1 MAGPEETADFA
12 ALIRELKDRSGLS
25 YGVLA
30 KRLHMSTSTLHR
42 YCNGDAVPT
51 EYAPVERFAR
61 LCKATPDELVE
72 AHRRWILAD
81 GARQRER
88 KAAITGTATNT
99 ASATS
104 NTASA
109 TASPT
114 AAAASAPGAA
124 TTTPEPGTNPG
135 TPAPTNTSPSTP
147 APTGAGAGTEAH
159 ASTGTKPPTTNPE
172 PPATSPQPP
181 APNTPTP
188 HNRRRT
194 TLFAAAA
201 VAVVLAA
208 TALVPRLV
216 SGDDGGGDRKQ
227 EAGSVTS
234 TGQGT
239 GTGATSAP
247 PKSTSKATSSP
258 SSSTSPSDSTSPSES
273 AKTSGNAAAG
283 TASGGGGGGT
293 DQSAAVP
300 LTVTTRPYAWESP
313 CSQTYLVDEDA
324 AKVPPPPT
332 EQDAPS
338 WVSALGAVSAGSQ
351 YLELTVQG
359 TGADT
364 VVLQSLNVRVV
375 GSGAPLARN
384 AYTMGY
390 VGVGCGGGVPTHSFD
405 VGLDATRPVAT
416 PTAGQTGLPYKV
428 SESDPEVLYITA
440 AADSHDVRWYLELAW
455 SSGTRHGVLRID
467 DQGKPFHTSG
477 MNGRPRYGYSLDKSE
492 WVPHQDD

>member
-1 MAGPEETADFA
+1 MATPEETADFA

-61 LCKATPDELVE
+61 LCKATPEELVE

-88 KAAITGTATNT
+88 KAATTANVTDN
-99 ASATS
+99 
-104 NTASA
+104 
-109 TASPT
+109 
-114 AAAASAPGAA
+114 APAV
-124 TTTPEPGTNPG
+124 T
-135 TPAPTNTSPSTP
+135 
-147 APTGAGAGTEAH
+147 
-159 ASTGTKPPTTNPE
+159 PPTPGPE
-172 PPATSPQPP
+172 ATL
-181 APNTPTP
+181 TPTP
-188 HNRRRT
+188 EVSRPAAPKPAVRNRRRT
-194 TLFAAAA
+194 ALFAAAA

-208 TALVPRLV
+208 TVLVPRVV
-216 SGDDGGGDRKQ
+216 SGGGGDDRKQ

-234 TGQGT
+234 TGRRT
-239 GTGATSAP
+239 
-247 PKSTSKATSSP
+247 
-258 SSSTSPSDSTSPSES
+258 TSPSASPKSSASASPSPSRSASPSEPATAKNGASASPS
-273 AKTSGNAAAG
+273 AKAGGGAADVAAG
-283 TASGGGGGGT
+283 
-293 DQSAAVP
+293 VP

-338 WVSALGAVSAGSQ
+338 WVTALGAVSADSQ

-359 TGADT
+359 SGQDT
-364 VVLQSLNVRVV
+364 VVLNSLNVRVV
-375 GSGAPLARN
+375 ESAAPVAWN

-405 VGLDATRPVAT
+405 VGLDASRPVAT
-416 PTAGQTGLPYKV
+416 PKSGQTGLPYKV

-440 AADSHDVRWYLELAW
+440 AASAHDVRWYLELAW
-455 SSGTRHGVLRID
+455 TSGSRHGVLRID
-467 DQGKPFHTSG
+467 DQGKPFRTSG
-477 MNGRPRYGYSLDKSE
+477 MTGRARYGYSLDKSE
-492 WVPHQDD
+492 WVPAQSD

>member
-88 KAAITGTATNT
+88 KAAAAGAPTAT
-99 ASATS
+99 APA
-104 NTASA
+104 A
-109 TASPT
+109 TATP
-114 AAAASAPGAA
+114 APG
-124 TTTPEPGTNPG
+124 TNTPAPGTNP
-135 TPAPTNTSPSTP
+135 
-147 APTGAGAGTEAH
+147 
-159 ASTGTKPPTTNPE
+159 PE
-172 PPATSPQPP
+172 PSQPT
-181 APNTPTP
+181 APDPDPGNNTRTRT
-188 HNRRRT
+188 RRRT
-194 TLFAAAA
+194 TLLTAAA

-208 TALVPRLV
+208 TALVPRLL
-216 SGDDGGGDRKQ
+216 SGDDNNGDRKQ

-234 TGQGT
+234 TGNGSS
-239 GTGATSAP
+239 GPSP
-247 PKSTSKATSSP
+247 SSKSKATSSP
-258 SSSTSPSDSTSPSES
+258 STSTSPSDSASPSRS
-273 AKTSGNAAAG
+273 ATAKTGTSATPGGKADGGAA
-283 TASGGGGGGT
+283 T
-293 DQSAAVP
+293 AAVP
-300 LTVTTRPYAWESP
+300 LTVTSRPYAWESP

-338 WVSALGAVSAGSQ
+338 WVSALGAVSADSQ

-359 TGADT
+359 TGQET

-375 GSGAPLARN
+375 QSGAPLAWN

-416 PTAGQTGLPYKV
+416 PKSGQTGLPYKV

-440 AADSHDVRWYLELAW
+440 GAASHDVRWYMELAW
-455 SSGTRHGVLRID
+455 TSGTRHGVLRID

-477 MNGRPRYGYSLDKSE
+477 MSGRPRYGYSLDDSE

>member
-1 MAGPEETADFA
+1 MVAGPEETADFA

-61 LCKATPDELVE
+61 LCKATPEELIE

-88 KAAITGTATNT
+88 RA
-99 ASATS
+99 ATS
-104 NTASA
+104 AG
-109 TASPT
+109 
-114 AAAASAPGAA
+114 AAAATPDPSTDTSTSAP
-124 TTTPEPGTNPG
+124 T
-135 TPAPTNTSPSTP
+135 STP
-147 APTGAGAGTEAH
+147 APTRTETEAEPDAETDAEADSGTDTDTGTGTGTE
-159 ASTGTKPPTTNPE
+159 P
-172 PPATSPQPP
+172 
-181 APNTPTP
+181 TPTP
-188 HNRRRT
+188 RTPPTLPSPDSPTPRTRRRT
-194 TLFAAAA
+194 ALLAAAA
-201 VAVVLAA
+201 VAVVLAV
-208 TALVPRLV
+208 TALVPHLVHLV
-216 SGDDGGGDRKQ
+216 SDDGGGDSKQ
-227 EAGSVTS
+227 RAGSVAS
-234 TGQGT
+234 DRQETGPGSD
-239 GTGATSAP
+239 SAP
-247 PKSTSKATSSP
+247 PKPKPTSKATSSP
-258 SSSTSPSDSTSPSES
+258 SPSTGTSPSES
-273 AKTSGNAAAG
+273 ARTGGGAPAG
-283 TASGGGGGGT
+283 TTGEGGSEGGGQ
-293 DQSAAVP
+293 DPSAAVP

-338 WVSALGAVSAGSQ
+338 WVSALGAVSADSQ

-359 TGADT
+359 TGEDT

-384 AYTMGY
+384 AYAMGY

-416 PTAGQTGLPYKV
+416 PKAGQTGLPYKV
-428 SESDPEVLYITA
+428 SESDPEVLYVTA
-440 AADSHDVRWYLELAW
+440 AAASHDVRWYLELAW

-467 DQGKPFHTSG
+467 DQGKPFRTSG
-477 MNGRPRYGYSLDKSE
+477 MNGRPRYGYSLEKSE

>member
-88 KAAITGTATNT
+88 KAAAGTAATATPATAATPAPGTSTPASTTPSAPTPATNT
-99 ASATS
+99 
-104 NTASA
+104 
-109 TASPT
+109 PP
-114 AAAASAPGAA
+114 PGANPPQPGHP
-124 TTTPEPGTNPG
+124 TTPNSRPRNGNRT
-135 TPAPTNTSPSTP
+135 
-147 APTGAGAGTEAH
+147 
-159 ASTGTKPPTTNPE
+159 
-172 PPATSPQPP
+172 
-181 APNTPTP
+181 
-188 HNRRRT
+188 RRRT
-194 TLFAAAA
+194 TLLTAAA

-208 TALVPRLV
+208 TALIPRLV
-216 SGDDGGGDRKQ
+216 SGDDNSGDRKQ

-234 TGQGT
+234 TGSGT
-239 GTGATSAP
+239 SGPSP
-247 PKSTSKATSSP
+247 SSKSKASSSP
-258 SSSTSPSDSTSPSES
+258 STSTSPSDSANPSRS
-273 AKTSGNAAAG
+273 AAAKTGTSATPSNKADGGAA
-283 TASGGGGGGT
+283 T
-293 DQSAAVP
+293 AAVP
-300 LTVTTRPYAWESP
+300 LTVTSRPYAWESP

-338 WVSALGAVSAGSQ
+338 WVSALGAVSADSQ

-359 TGADT
+359 TGQET

-375 GSGAPLARN
+375 QSGAPLAWN

-416 PTAGQTGLPYKV
+416 PKAGQTGLPYKV

-440 AADSHDVRWYLELAW
+440 AAASHDVRWYLELAW
-455 SSGTRHGVLRID
+455 TSGTRHGVLRID

-477 MNGRPRYGYSLDKSE
+477 MNGRPRYGYSLDDSE
-492 WVPHQDD
+492 WIPHQAD

>member
-88 KAAITGTATNT
+88 KAAAG
-99 ASATS
+99 SS
-104 NTASA
+104 
-109 TASPT
+109 
-114 AAAASAPGAA
+114 AAAVTA
-124 TTTPEPGTNPG
+124 EPGTN
-135 TPAPTNTSPSTP
+135 TPASTTP
-147 APTGAGAGTEAH
+147 APTGTEAIT
-159 ASTGTKPPTTNPE
+159 APTPTATPDTSEPPT
-172 PPATSPQPP
+172 
-181 APNTPTP
+181 PNSTPTP

-194 TLFAAAA
+194 TLLAAAA

-216 SGDDGGGDRKQ
+216 SGGDGSGDRKQ

-234 TGQGT
+234 AGHGT
-239 GTGATSAP
+239 NSPSASA
-247 PKSTSKATSSP
+247 KSTSSRSSSSSP
-258 SSSTSPSDSTSPSES
+258 SHRASPSGSAT
-273 AKTSGNAAAG
+273 AKTGASATPSSKAGGADVAAG
-283 TASGGGGGGT
+283 I
-293 DQSAAVP
+293 P
-300 LTVTTRPYAWESP
+300 LTVTSRPYAWESP

-338 WVSALGAVSAGSQ
+338 WVSALGAVSADSQ
-351 YLELTVQG
+351 FLELTVQG
-359 TGADT
+359 TGQET

-375 GSGAPLARN
+375 QSGAPLAWN
-384 AYTMGY
+384 AYAMGY
-390 VGVGCGGGVPTHSFD
+390 IGVGCGGGVPTHSFD
-405 VGLDATRPVAT
+405 VGLDAIRPVAT
-416 PTAGQTGLPYKV
+416 PKAGQTGLPYKV

-440 AADSHDVRWYLELAW
+440 AAASHDVRWYLELAW
-455 SSGTRHGVLRID
+455 TSGTRHGVLRID

-477 MNGRPRYGYSLDKSE
+477 MSGRPHYGYSLDDSE
-492 WVPHQDD
+492 WIPHQAD

>member
-12 ALIRELKDRSGLS
+12 ALIREFKDRSGLS

-42 YCNGDAVPT
+42 YCNGDAVPA

-88 KAAITGTATNT
+88 KAAAGTAAN
-99 ASATS
+99 AGEGA
-104 NTASA
+104 AA
-109 TASPT
+109 GT
-114 AAAASAPGAA
+114 AAASGPSASTHTPASTAPSTPTPVPTPASTPTPTPEA
-124 TTTPEPGTNPG
+124 PHPEALHPEPGEP
-135 TPAPTNTSPSTP
+135 PSSTP
-147 APTGAGAGTEAH
+147 NPT
-159 ASTGTKPPTTNPE
+159 PRTTNRP
-172 PPATSPQPP
+172 
-181 APNTPTP
+181 
-188 HNRRRT
+188 RRRT
-194 TLFAAAA
+194 TLLTATA
-201 VAVVLAA
+201 VAVLVVA

-216 SGDDGGGDRKQ
+216 SGGDGGNGGSDRKQ
-227 EAGSVTS
+227 DAGAVTS
-234 TGQGT
+234 AGR
-239 GTGATSAP
+239 GASSPSGPA
-247 PKSTSKATSSP
+247 KSKAKATSSP
-258 SSSTSPSDSTSPSES
+258 SASPSDTANSSKS
-273 AKTSGNAAAG
+273 AATRTG
-283 TASGGGGGGT
+283 ASATPGDQAGGGAAT
-293 DQSAAVP
+293 AAVP
-300 LTVTTRPYAWESP
+300 LTVTSRPYAWESP

-338 WVSALGAVSAGSQ
+338 WVSALGAVSADSQ

-359 TGADT
+359 TGQET

-375 GSGAPLARN
+375 QSGAPLAWS

-416 PTAGQTGLPYKV
+416 PKAGQTGLPYKV
-428 SESDPEVLYITA
+428 SESDPEVLYVTA
-440 AADSHDVRWYLELAW
+440 AAASHDVRWYLELNW
-455 SSGTRHGVLRID
+455 TSGTRHGVLRID

-477 MNGRPRYGYSLDKSE
+477 MDGRPRYGYSLDDSE
-492 WVPHQDD
+492 WIPHQAG